1 MESGLLSRVEA
12 QLVRQEWAE
21 RVVSPA
27 YDALRPEQ
35 RFEVMEKDPYVF
47 LHVTRS
53 FGDDESEKTAEEVS
67 ESNAAALSRLL
78 SENIYEK
85 VRSPS
90 LYLYQLRSGDHKQ
103 TAIIGD
109 VPLTA
114 VKEGRIIPHERI
126 RPSRSLHLAD
136 HLEKIRVQSS
146 PVALGYEDD
155 EHVASILSSI
165 QNNETPILHFQREDL
180 IEQKIWSVADVHAS
194 ELIEI
199 MRDKSAYVVDGHH
212 RLSAASEMWARNGES
227 GSFGKLF
234 AAFFPLSELKISAF
248 HRRVTDMAGYSLD
261 DLYKEIAAR
270 DFALLPI
277 TGDQDP
283 LPKASGEFSMYAAGQ
298 WTTIKPARIHP
309 SEIDSGLLQRK
320 ILSPIFHIDEA
331 GTDNRLQYLPGS
343 VGLNHLVDQTD
354 LDGGAAFALHPVPM
368 AQLLSVADRRMTFPP
383 KSTYFQ
389 PKVRSGI
396 FLVHR

>member
-1 MESGLLSRVEA
+1 M
-12 QLVRQEWAE
+12 
-21 RVVSPA
+21 
-27 YDALRPEQ
+27 
-35 RFEVMEKDPYVF
+35 MK
-47 LHVTRS
+47 
-53 FGDDESEKTAEEVS
+53 SEKTAEEVS

-126 RPSRSLHLAD
+126 RPNNSLHLCRPFR
-136 HLEKIRVQSS
+136 KIRVQSS

-155 EHVASILSSI
+155 EHVATILSSI

-212 RLSAASEMWARNGES
+212 RLSAASEMWTRNGES
-227 GSFGKLF
+227 GSFGKLCR
-234 AAFFPLSELKISAF
+234 FFPLSELKISAF
-248 HRRVTDMAGYSLD
+248 RRVTDMAGYSLD
-261 DLYKEIAAR
+261 DLYKEIAAC

-283 LPKASGEFSMYAAGQ
+283 LPKASGEFSVYAAGQ
-298 WTTIKPARIHP
+298 WTTIKPARICTH
-309 SEIDSGLLQRK
+309 QR
-320 ILSPIFHIDEA
+320 LTLAYCNE
-331 GTDNRLQYLPGS
+331 R
-343 VGLNHLVDQTD
+343 
-354 LDGGAAFALHPVPM
+354 
-368 AQLLSVADRRMTFPP
+368 
-383 KSTYFQ
+383 
-389 PKVRSGI
+389 
-396 FLVHR
+396 FLVQFSILMRPVQIIGFTFLDLLV